1 MLYLLYETSVGLAL
15 FKKKE
20 YDEVAAD
27 LPQIQ
32 KAVNSLD
39 KFSAM
44 VSLHVIKNNS
54 GLQRF
59 SRP

>member
-20 YDEVAAD
+20 YDEMAAD

-32 KAVNSLD
+32 KAVQSMD

-44 VSLHVIKNNS
+44 VSLHVNQ
-54 GLQRF
+54 G
-59 SRP
+59 